1 MQLRY
6 LRLNTGIRRKYNME
20 DKIKHEL
27 VQLFKNFNKRP
38 VAFIGSGI
46 SRRYLD
52 TPDWKGLLKYTFEQ
66 YDGNLARFGQ
76 MIRENEPNGLEYIA
90 SKIEKEFDDYF
101 INIVCTDENNPLYHL
116 YKANMD
122 DINNGRAYPYKIFL
136 ANYFSNVSTN
146 KTFDQEK
153 QSFKNFLSKCANVI
167 TTNYDHL
174 IENNSD
180 LQCIIGNK
188 DFINDKCIGYGELY
202 KIHGCCSRPNSI
214 IITSRDYE
222 DFNKKKSFYH
232 AKLLLSFIEQPI
244 IFLGYSLNDSYI
256 ESILNDIS
264 ELLDDEDLHALSK
277 RLIFIEYSN
286 TSETTVVE
294 KIIKKLHMTCI
305 KTNEFAEIY
314 KLISTNVQEGIPLEL
329 IRKFKEAVKN
339 FVYEQNNPN
348 ALSVVGVEDIKDG
361 KDLVAFHIGKAESI
375 SDRLSM
381 VNTKDIILDIL
392 YDSLNGIDYDGL
404 IELLTSGNE
413 DSRFPKKA
421 YIPLYKMLKKS
432 TKYKNISIFHNRKI
446 ITSSLDLILNTKIK
460 KCKTIEILIQKL
472 NESYSSGKYNDC
484 LTLLLAN
491 INIVDAKLL
500 REFLLLVYERDG
512 SFISKSEFRKLV
524 CYLDL
529 LENK

>member
-1 MQLRY
+1 
-6 LRLNTGIRRKYNME
+6 ME

-52 TPDWKGLLKYTFEQ
+52 TPDWKGLLKYTFKQ
-66 YDGNLARFGQ
+66 YDKNLARFGQ

-101 INIVCTDENNPLYHL
+101 INIVCTDESNPLYHL

-264 ELLDDEDLHALSK
+264 ELLDDEDLHTLSK

-339 FVYEQNNPN
+339 FVYDQNNPN
-348 ALSVVGVEDIKDG
+348 ALNVVGVEDIKDA

-375 SDRLSM
+375 SDRKEIIKSNDLTLDVLFNNIQMSAEDVLKVITREKSLFPKTSYTPIYRYLKKCNNSNVAAFTTHIYKNKADAIKQCSVVNSRILSSEKDTIDAINSTN
-381 VNTKDIILDIL
+381 VIYTKLSYLSSNIGKMSTLSIRKILIDIYNMKPDIFNSTDKSTYKKLVFILD
-392 YDSLNGIDYDGL
+392 Y
-404 IELLTSGNE
+404 
-413 DSRFPKKA
+413 
-421 YIPLYKMLKKS
+421 
-432 TKYKNISIFHNRKI
+432 
-446 ITSSLDLILNTKIK
+446 
-460 KCKTIEILIQKL
+460 
-472 NESYSSGKYNDC
+472 
-484 LTLLLAN
+484 
-491 INIVDAKLL
+491 
-500 REFLLLVYERDG
+500 
-512 SFISKSEFRKLV
+512 
-524 CYLDL
+524 
-529 LENK
+529 LENL

>member
-1 MQLRY
+1 
-6 LRLNTGIRRKYNME
+6 ME

-66 YDGNLARFGQ
+66 YDKNLARFGQ
-76 MIRENEPNGLEYIA
+76 MIRENEPKGLEYIA

-101 INIVCTDENNPLYHL
+101 INIVCTDESNPLYHL
-116 YKANMD
+116 YKDNMD
-122 DINNGRAYPYKIFL
+122 NINNGQTYPYKLFL

-153 QSFKNFLSKCANVI
+153 QPFKNFLSKCANVI

-188 DFINDKCIGYGELY
+188 DFINDKCIGYGEVY

-244 IFLGYSLNDSYI
+244 IFLGYSLNDFYI

-264 ELLDDEDLHALSK
+264 ELLDDEDLRTLSK

-314 KLISTNVQEGIPLEL
+314 KLISTNVQEGIPLDL

-375 SDRLSM
+375 SDRKEIIKSNDLTLDVLFNNIQMSAEDVLKVIARETSLFPKTSYTPIYRYLKKCNNSNVAAFTNHIYKNKVDAIKQCSVVNSRILSSEKDTIDAINSTN
-381 VNTKDIILDIL
+381 VIYTKLSYLSSNIGKMSTISIRKILIDIYNIKPDIFNSTDKSTYKKLVFILD
-392 YDSLNGIDYDGL
+392 Y
-404 IELLTSGNE
+404 
-413 DSRFPKKA
+413 
-421 YIPLYKMLKKS
+421 
-432 TKYKNISIFHNRKI
+432 
-446 ITSSLDLILNTKIK
+446 
-460 KCKTIEILIQKL
+460 
-472 NESYSSGKYNDC
+472 
-484 LTLLLAN
+484 
-491 INIVDAKLL
+491 
-500 REFLLLVYERDG
+500 
-512 SFISKSEFRKLV
+512 
-524 CYLDL
+524 
-529 LENK
+529 LENL